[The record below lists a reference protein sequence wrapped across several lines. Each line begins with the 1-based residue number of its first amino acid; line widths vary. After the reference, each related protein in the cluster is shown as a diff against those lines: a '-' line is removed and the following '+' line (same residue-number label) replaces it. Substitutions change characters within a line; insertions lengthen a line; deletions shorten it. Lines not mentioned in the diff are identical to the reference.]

1 MTSATEPT
9 YIATRRRG
17 GTTVIHLSAHG
28 DCTLCGYGMSD
39 NWLRHDERVALFT
52 VLLSGVRL
60 CRTCER
66 AAIAARKEEATP

>member
-9 YIATRRRG
+9 YVATRRRG
-17 GTTVIHLSAHG
+17 GTAVIHLSAHG
-28 DCTLCGYGMSD
+28 NSTLCGYGIGD
-39 NWLRHDERVALFT
+39 DWLLGDERVALFA